1 MSTIRG
7 SIPALAETGRIVADT
22 VLGWLRE
29 FDGFQGLV
37 ILTDEEGARA
47 RVITFWES
55 EEAAERSR
63 EGRLK
68 MRDRLVETVGLEVE
82 GMEPYDVAA
91 LELDVAHL
99 GDATA

>member
-1 MSTIRG
+1 MTTVRG
-7 SIPALAETGRIVADT
+7 AGPDVSATAGMAAESMLD
-22 VLGWLRE
+22 WLRE

-37 ILTDEEGARA
+37 ILTDEEGGRA

-68 MRDRLVETVGLEVE
+68 MRDRLVETIGLEVE
-82 GMEPYDVAA
+82 GMEPYAVAA
-91 LELDVAHL
+91 LQLDVARL
-99 GDATA
+99 G